1 MDLVFWNL
9 EIINNSINKVLANKI
24 TTILNF
30 NNKKMYKPTVLII
43 LDGWGISANIEGNAI
58 KKANLPTIDKI
69 KQNYP
74 MIALQASGISAGI
87 PWGEPGNSEVGH
99 TILGAGKIIYQS
111 LPKITMSIQS
121 RAFFTNK
128 AFLEGMDNVRKNNS
142 TLHIMGLVGE
152 GSVHSTNEHLFA
164 ILEMAKEQ
172 KVEKVFVHI
181 FSDGRDSPPT
191 SGTAT
196 IKKIQEKMKI
206 IGAGEIATVCGRNWA
221 MDRNNNW
228 DRTEKAYKMLTEGIG
243 NPMEDPIEYM
253 EKSYS
258 QDVNDEYME
267 PGVMMKGGAPLTT
280 VKDNDT
286 IIFFNF
292 REDRARQ
299 ITQSFVIPNF
309 NKFPKTK
316 NPKVVFVTM
325 TEYEKDLPVSIAFPP
340 EVNTGGLGEVLSK
353 HNMKQLRIAETEKY
367 AHVTYF
373 FNGGI
378 EEPFAGEDHILVP
391 SPSVAKYDEEPE
403 MSAAQVTQKT
413 IEAIELNK
421 YDFIL
426 MNYANADMVGHTGNL
441 PAAIKAVES
450 LDKSLSLLLPKI
462 LEKGGAILI
471 TADHG
476 NAEEMMNLYSGQ
488 ALTEHSS
495 NPVPLWLITPE
506 NHREKTPEEII
517 ESESSIRGLLSDVA
531 PTVLELMNISKPESM
546 NGESLLRQLK

>member
-1 MDLVFWNL
+1 
-9 EIINNSINKVLANKI
+9 
-24 TTILNF
+24 
-30 NNKKMYKPTVLII
+30 MYKPTVLII
-43 LDGWGISANIEGNAI
+43 LDGWGISANTEGNAI
-58 KKANLPTIDKI
+58 KKAALPTIDKI

-99 TILGAGKIIYQS
+99 TILGAGKIIYQN

-121 RAFFTNK
+121 RAFFTNQ
-128 AFLEGMDNVRKNNS
+128 AFLEGMNNVRKNNS
-142 TLHIMGLVGE
+142 ALHIMGLVGE

-196 IKKIQEKMKI
+196 IKKIQEKLKI

-253 EKSYS
+253 EKSYA

-267 PGVMMKGGAPLTT
+267 PGVMIKNGKPLTT
-280 VKDNDT
+280 VNDNDT

-316 NPKVVFVTM
+316 NPKVVFITM

-340 EVNTGGLGEVLSK
+340 EVSTGGLGEVLSE

-378 EEPFAGEDHILVP
+378 EEPFSGEDRILVP

-462 LEKGGAILI
+462 LEKGGAALI

-488 ALTEHSS
+488 ALTEHST
-495 NPVPLWLITPE
+495 NPVPLWLVTPD
-506 NHREKTPEEII
+506 NHREKTAEEII
-517 ESESSIRGLLSDVA
+517 ESESNIRGLLSDVA
-531 PTVLELMNISKPESM
+531 PTVLELMNISKPETM
-546 NGESLLRQLK
+546 NGESLLKQLK